1 MSRLPVL
8 LSVPHT
14 GLQVPRD
21 VAQHCVLS
29 PAEIF
34 EDSDVGAADIFF
46 PLQDQVAAVVT
57 TTISRAIVDV
67 DRAEDDRYT
76 FDGVFKTRTRRG
88 TRIWREPPGDE
99 ITEQLLER
107 FHRPYLARLE
117 ELAPEVALGL
127 DCHTVPPDRIHSR
140 EKPHVS
146 LDGDC
151 PDGWLDLVAD
161 SLRRSL
167 QSLPVLTEG
176 CHNGHI
182 STSRPGGIPWI
193 KLRFT
198 SVKNGGWGQ
207 RRAAILQALR
217 ELCRAAGV
225 SA

>member
-46 PLQDQVAAVVT
+46 PLRPYVAAVVT

-67 DRAEDDRYT
+67 DRAEDDRYS
-76 FDGVFKTRTRRG
+76 FDGVLKTRTRFG
-88 TRIWREPPGDE
+88 ARIWRELPGDE

-117 ELAPEVALGL
+117 ELSGEVALGL
-127 DCHTVPPDRIHSR
+127 DCHTVPPDRIPSR
-140 EKPHVS
+140 ERPHVS
-146 LDGDC
+146 LDGRC
-151 PDGWLDLVAD
+151 PDGWLDLLGD
-161 SLRRSL
+161 SLRRML
-167 QSLPVLTEG
+167 APLPVQTEG
-176 CHNGHI
+176 CQDGHI
-182 STSRPGGIPWI
+182 SRSRPGGIPWI
-193 KLRFT
+193 KLRFS
-198 SVKNGGWGQ
+198 SVKNGGWEQ
-207 RRAAILQALR
+207 RRTAILRALR
-217 ELCRAAGV
+217 DLCRSAGITT
-225 SA
+225 